1 MYHLLI
7 GKRAVD
13 HAMIRFV
20 EPIQGTCYSV
30 IADFGNEK
38 HYYSCTCTN
47 VQNNRMICKHF
58 FAVTEGNH
66 WIFYDISKIFRANV
80 RINLDREVFT
90 LSSLTNTHLKK
101 KVAATQSFKLMSN
114 TMLSHEKDMLNTENS
129 QWDCWEL
136 PQQYQIITN
145 RSLSNF

>member
-13 HAMIRFV
+13 HAMIRLV

-38 HYYSCTCTN
+38 RYCSCTCPN

-66 WIFYDISKIFRANV
+66 WIFYISKIFRANV
-80 RINLDREVFT
+80 RINLDSEVFT

-101 KVAATQSFKLMSN
+101 SSSN
-114 TMLSHEKDMLNTENS
+114 TEF
-129 QWDCWEL
+129 Q
-136 PQQYQIITN
+136 TN
-145 RSLSNF
+145 V